1 MSAKKSTPCNSSLAI
16 ILLSALF
23 PAPPTPTTTILGAN
37 SCNGGMPISVGGGV
51 RKLRGVAAAAAVVVV
66 VVVVCDW
73 STDDDDASG
82 GDGSLSSVV
91 ALSLGFGAWKTS
103 GGGLIVGVSFSIKV
117 VFESSS
123 PSSLTALM
131 FLGFA
136 ELSIA
141 LSALSFKSEL
151 PVAMYRIDWYG
162 ATVLSRTN
170 DEAEDDKIR
179 NILEQDSKLGC
190 ACSRLTE
197 RNFNILI
204 LD

>member
-1 MSAKKSTPCNSSLAI
+1 
-16 ILLSALF
+16 
-23 PAPPTPTTTILGAN
+23 
-37 SCNGGMPISVGGGV
+37 
-51 RKLRGVAAAAAVVVV
+51 
-66 VVVVCDW
+66 
-73 STDDDDASG
+73 
-82 GDGSLSSVV
+82 
-91 ALSLGFGAWKTS
+91 
-103 GGGLIVGVSFSIKV
+103 
-117 VFESSS
+117 
-123 PSSLTALM
+123 
-131 FLGFA
+131 
-136 ELSIA
+136 
-141 LSALSFKSEL
+141 L